1 MVGSHEGEDNR
12 LTGRVARAP
21 RPRPTELLPT
31 VETGAVDEAE
41 MPPGD
46 SPVDDVPVAAPPV
59 AAAEP
64 EIETVTKLMGFLRS
78 SDD

>member
-1 MVGSHEGEDNR
+1 MVGSHEAEENR

-31 VETGAVDEAE
+31 VETGSADEAE
-41 MPPGD
+41 APAGD
-46 SPVDDVPVAAPPV
+46 LPDDDPPV

>member
-31 VETGAVDEAE
+31 VETGAVDEVE
-41 MPPGD
+41 VSPGD
-46 SPVDDVPVAAPPV
+46 TSVEDPPV